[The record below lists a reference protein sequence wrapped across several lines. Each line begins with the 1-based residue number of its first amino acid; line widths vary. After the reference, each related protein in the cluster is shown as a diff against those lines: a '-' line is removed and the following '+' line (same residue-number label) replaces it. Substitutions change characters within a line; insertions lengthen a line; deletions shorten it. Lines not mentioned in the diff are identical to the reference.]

1 MTTQLPTITAGPS
14 AADGTVEPAE
24 GTVEPA
30 DGREAGFTLLEVMVV
45 VMIIGILLAIGIPTF
60 LGART
65 RAQDR
70 AAQSTDRIA
79 QSAAMVVF
87 ADYADFAQVTTAR
100 VRAAEPGLTWV
111 AGNVAS
117 TNEQTASAGANSTG
131 TEWGAAARSDSGECF
146 YIRLRK
152 NNSTLYGRSTT
163 ATCTGDSALTRATAS
178 SW

>member
-1 MTTQLPTITAGPS
+1 VTTQLPTITADAPADD
-14 AADGTVEPAE
+14 AAVEPTPTLAPTKE
-24 GTVEPA
+24 G
-30 DGREAGFTLLEVMVV
+30 GFTLLEVMVV

-100 VRAAEPGLTWV
+100 VRAAEPGVTWV

-117 TNEQTASAGANSTG
+117 TNERTVSAGANTTG
-131 TEWGAAARSDSGECF
+131 TEWGAATLSDSGECF
-146 YIRLRK
+146 YIRLRR
-152 NNSTLYGRSTT
+152 NASTLYGRSTT
-163 ATCTGDSALTRATAS
+163 ATCTGDSALTRATAA